1 MLTVGA
7 EGADLLFPPQQP
19 LQQDDI
25 SQYHCQVDRNSQ
37 CEKVYSFVVMSK
49 CRQGPYQLPADVI
62 ELVLR
67 VAQGDLRVG
76 QLLVK
81 VVDGLFV

>member
-1 MLTVGA
+1 
-7 EGADLLFPPQQP
+7 
-19 LQQDDI
+19 
-25 SQYHCQVDRNSQ
+25 
-37 CEKVYSFVVMSK
+37 MSK
-49 CRQGPYQLPADVI
+49 CKQGPYQLPADVV

>member
-1 MLTVGA
+1 MLTVRA
-7 EGADLLFPPQQP
+7 EEADLLFPPQQT

-25 SQYHCQVDRNSQ
+25 SQYHCQVYRNSQ
-37 CEKVYSFVVMSK
+37 CEKVYSFVEMSK
-49 CRQGPYQLPADVI
+49 CKQGPYQLPADVV

-67 VAQGDLRVG
+67 VAQGDLRVS

-81 VVDGLFV
+81 VVDGLLV